1 METRGR
7 EGEESLL
14 ESEHRMVV
22 LVSTPLRDM
31 SASSEAKRSTMFTS
45 YVHLKPRR
53 AADSGDNSLSV
64 HRFHIVNITAL
75 NTEIYDKIKNISFI
89 YFTGIVIK
97 F

>member
-45 YVHLKPRR
+45 YIHLKLRR
-53 AADSGDNSLSV
+53 AAGDNSLSV